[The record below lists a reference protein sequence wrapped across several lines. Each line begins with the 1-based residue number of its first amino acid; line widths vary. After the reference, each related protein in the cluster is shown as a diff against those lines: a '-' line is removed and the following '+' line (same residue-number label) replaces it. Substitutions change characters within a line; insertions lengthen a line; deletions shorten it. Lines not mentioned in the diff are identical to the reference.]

1 MYPVEGA
8 GHGLRWWESYPTMA
22 EAYKRKLVQ
31 WLREQLGGGDRLAS
45 QSQRRF
51 FEFETSYP
59 QDPLTSVTFLSR
71 TFEAVRQDHR
81 RFRR

>member
-1 MYPVEGA
+1 MCQRMRQAGATCEMYPVEGA

-51 FEFETSYP
+51 
-59 QDPLTSVTFLSR
+59 
-71 TFEAVRQDHR
+71 
-81 RFRR
+81 